1 MNLVT
6 LNLEWTFK
14 PQEIKNL
21 NVDDRLY
28 LHCDFDLVWLSDS
41 KQSILLSTNNGTM
54 IGSITYPEY
63 ERAIPEIY
71 WEDENTSPYAQTGNS
86 VWEIGSNIVKY
97 FDASKNKQPFIIIV
111 HDIERCTPIAA
122 DIIKLPVS
130 Q

>member
-41 KQSILLSTNNGTM
+41 KQSILLSTNNGSM

-71 WEDENTSPYAQTGNS
+71 WEDENTSSYAQTGNS

-97 FDASKNKQPFIIIV
+97 FDASKI
-111 HDIERCTPIAA
+111 
-122 DIIKLPVS
+122 
-130 Q
+130 

>member
-1 MNLVT
+1 
-6 LNLEWTFK
+6 
-14 PQEIKNL
+14 
-21 NVDDRLY
+21 
-28 LHCDFDLVWLSDS
+28 
-41 KQSILLSTNNGTM
+41 M

-111 HDIERCTPIAA
+111 HDIERCTPTAA
-122 DIIKLPVS
+122 DIIKLPVF